1 MKRKK
6 PTNFRLAERLK
17 RETRGEVLFDDFSR
31 GLYSTDASIYQ
42 IIPAG
47 VLVPKSSEDVAP
59 AFEIAGE
66 EGISI
71 TVRGG
76 GTSQCGQTVGEGLI
90 IDLSKY
96 LNRVLKVDA
105 EKREALVE
113 PGLVLDQLNEEL
125 KNQGLFF
132 PVDVSTSSRATLGG
146 MTGNNSCGAR
156 SIRYGKMV
164 DNVLGVEALLAS
176 GERIQFGEIQTDSL
190 SRDNRSTKENLFHQ
204 LFQIGIREADEVRLR
219 FPDVQRRVGGYNLD
233 ELIPPENGVLNPA
246 RLLVGSE
253 GTLAFSTSIHLKLQ
267 PIPTHKVL
275 GVCHFPSF
283 YEAMDSTQHLV
294 TLNPDAVELVDRT
307 MIELA
312 RSIPQFA
319 EKLKRFIKG
328 EPDSLLLV
336 EFTGEELKPL
346 EKKLSELKKMMES
359 MGFRDAVVEALDPAF
374 QKEVWEVRKSGLNI
388 MMSMKGDAK
397 PVSCIEDCAV
407 ELKDLA
413 EYTARLNNLFEK
425 YGTTGTWYAH
435 ASVGCLHV
443 RPVLNMKKE
452 QGASVM
458 RRITEEAFE
467 IVKEYGGSHSGEHGD
482 GLVRSEFLES
492 MYGSRMVNAF
502 AEVKKLF
509 DPDNLLNPGKI
520 VRPEKMDNRSLF
532 RYSSDYQHPD
542 VDTYLDWSPW
552 GGFQQAAEMCNNNG
566 ACRKSSGDVMCP
578 SYRVTQDEK
587 HLTRGRANA
596 LRLALSGQLG
606 TKALTSKD
614 MYETMRLCVGCKACA
629 RECPTGVD
637 MTRIKSEFLHHYQQ
651 EHGVKTRDRMFA
663 FLPRHAPILSK
674 LSPLLHLRDNIP
686 GFAELSENL
695 LGLCSQRKLPKWSS
709 QPFREDE
716 VSSKSQD
723 KTVVLFTDT
732 FGTWFEPQGLR
743 DAVAVLQGSGYQVKA
758 LGASSTSNRLC
769 CGRTF
774 LSSGLLKEARQE
786 ALKVIGQLHS
796 FVESG
801 IPILGLEPSCIFT
814 IRDDYPSLVPGP
826 DSEALASHVQLIDEF
841 LFQEHEKGALKLPLQ
856 KLLQNKI
863 WVHGHCHQKAANAT
877 GSTLGILKAIP
888 DLEVELIPS
897 SCCGMAGSFGYESEN
912 YETSMKMAEL
922 SLLPKIRKLKGKDTV
937 VACGTSC
944 RQQIQHGSERRAV
957 HSIQMLRKA
966 MKNSSHSSLD

>member
-1 MKRKK
+1 M
-6 PTNFRLAERLK
+6 
-17 RETRGEVLFDDFSR
+17 LFDDFSR

-47 VLVPKSSEDVAP
+47 VLVPQSADDIST
-59 AFEIAGE
+59 AFQIARE

-71 TVRGG
+71 TARGG

-90 IDLSKY
+90 IDASKN
-96 LNRVLKVDA
+96 LNRILEIDH
-105 EKREALVE
+105 EKGEARVE
-113 PGLVLDQLNEEL
+113 PGLVLDQLNAQL
-125 KNQGLFF
+125 KRHGLFF

-164 DNVLGVEALLAS
+164 DNVLGVEALLQN
-176 GERIQFGEIQTDSL
+176 GEKIQFGEVDPKSL
-190 SRDNRSTKENLFHQ
+190 NGKHRSTRDHLLQQ
-204 LFQIGIREADEVRLR
+204 LFQIGIREADEVRQR
-219 FPDVQRRVGGYNLD
+219 FPEVQRRVGGYNID
-233 ELIPPENGVLNPA
+233 ELIPPDHGVLNPA

-319 EKLKRFIKG
+319 EKLKKFVMG

-336 EFTGEELKPL
+336 EFTGEELNPL
-346 EKKLSELKKMMES
+346 QAKLSELKAMMAS
-359 MGFRDAVVEALDPAF
+359 LGFQDAVVEAIDPAF
-374 QKEVWEVRKSGLNI
+374 QKEVWDVRKSGLNI
-388 MMSMKGDAK
+388 MMSMKGDDK

-413 EYTARLNNLFEK
+413 EYTSRLNHLFEK

-458 RRITEEAFE
+458 RKITEEAFE
-467 IVKEYGGSHSGEHGD
+467 IVREYGGSHSGEHGD
-482 GLVRSEFLES
+482 GLVRSEFLET
-492 MYGSRMVNAF
+492 MYGSRMVNTF

-520 VRPEKMDNRSLF
+520 VRPEKMDDRSLF
-532 RYSSDYQHPD
+532 RYSTEYQHPE

-552 GGFQQAAEMCNNNG
+552 GGFQRAAEMCNNNG
-566 ACRKSSGDVMCP
+566 ACRKSNPDVMCP
-578 SYRVTQDEK
+578 SYRVTQDEQ

-606 TKALTSKD
+606 TRALTSKS

-637 MTRIKSEFLHHYQQ
+637 MTRMKSEFLHHYQQ
-651 EHGVKTRDRMFA
+651 EHGVKLRDRIFA
-663 FLPRHAPILSK
+663 NLPRHAPLLSK
-674 LSPLLHLRDNIP
+674 FAPLLHLRDRIP
-686 GFAELSENL
+686 GLAQISENL
-695 LGLCSQRKLPKWSS
+695 LGIQGNRKLPEWSS
-709 QPFREDE
+709 SPFRDE
-716 VSSKSQD
+716 EVTSQPGE

-743 DAVAVLQGSGYQVKA
+743 DAVTVLQNSGYEVQA
-758 LGASSTSNRLC
+758 LGASSSSSRLC
-769 CGRTF
+769 CGRTY
-774 LSSGLLKEARQE
+774 LSSGLLREARQE
-786 ALKVIGQLHS
+786 ALKVIGRLHK

-801 IPILGLEPSCIFT
+801 IPVVGLEPSCMFT

-826 DSEALASHVQLIDEF
+826 DSEALASHVQLLDEF
-841 LFQEHEKGALKLPLQ
+841 LFQEHQKGQLKLPLQ
-856 KLLQNKI
+856 KISQEKI

-877 GSTLGILKAIP
+877 GSTLGILQTIP
-888 DLEVELIPS
+888 GLEVELIPS

-912 YETSMKMAEL
+912 YEISMKMAEL
-922 SLLPKIRKLKGKDTV
+922 SLLPKIRTLDQNHGI

-944 RQQIQHGSERRAV
+944 RQQIQHGSGKSAM
-957 HSIQMLRKA
+957 HTAQILRQA
-966 MKNSSHSSLD
+966 ISAASSLN